1 MLQYI
6 NLFKT
11 RLNVIFTGPK
21 GSGKTTLLY
30 SSYTSNLDNI
40 PAFEPTKS
48 LNFEEIN
55 YKNQKLCIWDVS
67 GHEAISSMLLPI
79 LYSSINVR
87 AIVYV
92 VNLLEGNRDVLDIVS
107 NELRGLLYS
116 QQLSTSLFCVIFN
129 TFGSESDSWPC
140 SGADLAAL
148 LELCHLPPEID
159 IRTKWYVANTA
170 QGIADPGWEMALDF
184 IITAKAPPPA
194 YYSNIPDGELTP
206 IHLYFS
212 QFQQDQILH
221 PSKYEQI
228 IPPYN
233 QVEQTQSVQS
243 LYYQQGAI
251 GYSLRNTAQSKH
263 KSYISK
269 LIDKF
274 KRK

>member
-1 MLQYI
+1 MK
-6 NLFKT
+6 LFKT
-11 RLNVIFTGPK
+11 SLNIIFTGPK

-30 SSYTSNLDNI
+30 SSYTSNFVNI

-48 LNFEEIN
+48 LNFERIN
-55 YKNQKLCIWDVS
+55 YNNQKLYIWDVS

-92 VNLLEGNRDVLDIVS
+92 VNLLENNRDVLDIVS

-129 TFGSESDSWPC
+129 TFGSESDSWPY

-159 IRTKWYVANTA
+159 IRTKWYVVNTA
-170 QGIADPGWEMALDF
+170 QGIADPGWKMALDF
-184 IITAKAPPPA
+184 IITARAPPPT
-194 YYSNIPDGELTP
+194 YYSNIPDAELTP

-212 QFQQDQILH
+212 QFQQGQILH
-221 PSKYEQI
+221 PSRYEQI

-233 QVEQTQSVQS
+233 KVDQTQSVQS
-243 LYYQQGAI
+243 QYYQQDAI
-251 GYSLRNTAQSKH
+251 GNNLRNIDQSKH
-263 KSYISK
+263 KSHISK
-269 LIDKF
+269 LINKF